1 VKPPQPLRAQCPICH
16 RANVRIGCVS
26 ELFETEG
33 KKAKFVGEFVKHWK
47 HAYLDISACIRGRER
62 VRADLD
68 PSGFL
73 DLMFNS
79 ALQHEL
85 ELHVVIISYRGV

>member
-16 RANVRIGCVS
+16 RANVHVGCVS

-33 KKAKFVGEFVKHWK
+33 KKGKFVGELVK
-47 HAYLDISACIRGRER
+47 HAYLDIPACIRSRER

-68 PSGFL
+68 PSGSL

-79 ALQHEL
+79 AQYEL